1 MAAADISNS
10 PFFGA
15 ELKVSLGIEWL
26 DDIQSFY
33 RERSAIEKEYAQKII
48 QLCRR
53 HHERCSRK
61 FGTLSVGE
69 TPTMT
74 PGSLINGSLETWRTQ
89 LVAVEKSAQDR
100 EEFAGELVK
109 QVADPMRWRAMNF
122 EELRKA
128 HANYAN
134 TLEKERDDSYAD
146 LKKTKDKYDAVCQEL
161 ENKRSKAQSAYDR
174 GKDKAQMAFQQQM
187 EEMNNMKNTY
197 LIAINVTNKLKER
210 YYNEYLPE
218 VIDGLQV
225 LNESR
230 VSALNGYWTL
240 AMKLEK
246 TTLEKNTEQV
256 TTVISEIPR
265 NDPKLDSLMF
275 AQHNIPQFAEPPD
288 MAFIPSPVWSDDA
301 VMVTDES
308 AKVFLMNVLTRSKA
322 NVNKLKADA
331 DSKRSEVEVQKKGL
345 QMARNGE
352 IKASQLSVTNG
363 LFDTEHQLHK
373 LDRKLL
379 ECAAEIAI
387 ITATCEMKVPAS
399 CPGEMSKEDKKQL
412 KARRQEE
419 VSKRNAAK
427 TASNGDLSTVNGS
440 SENVGSRLTRQNTM
454 TSLSS
459 RTSATGLNRSVSG
472 SNGIDEVISESGGAS
487 TARRSMLGPLPSHKS
502 SAEGPF
508 SAATGKMLYTFTAK
522 DPEEVSV
529 DSGVEVTVIEPD
541 TGSGWTRVRKGS
553 STGLVPTSYLDLS
566 SHSADQKRP
575 TSNRSNASSASFANS
590 LHSNGTISGKRRG
603 PAVAPRRGAK
613 KLQYVI
619 ALYDYEARTEA
630 EFSFSEGDRFVLV
643 NRDSGNGWSDVERD
657 GVVKCVPAN
666 YVQLC

>member
-1 MAAADISNS
+1 MNITPD
-10 PFFGA
+10 
-15 ELKVSLGIEWL
+15 VSL
-26 DDIQSFY
+26 Q
-33 RERSAIEKEYAQKII
+33 
-48 QLCRR
+48 
-53 HHERCSRK
+53 
-61 FGTLSVGE
+61 
-69 TPTMT
+69 
-74 PGSLINGSLETWRTQ
+74 
-89 LVAVEKSAQDR
+89 
-100 EEFAGELVK
+100 
-109 QVADPMRWRAMNF
+109 
-122 EELRKA
+122 
-128 HANYAN
+128 
-134 TLEKERDDSYAD
+134 
-146 LKKTKDKYDAVCQEL
+146 
-161 ENKRSKAQSAYDR
+161 
-174 GKDKAQMAFQQQM
+174 
-187 EEMNNMKNTY
+187 NTY

-387 ITATCEMKVPAS
+387 ITATVGDLSKGATRHNFHAQTFKIPTNCDLCGERIWGLSAKGFDCKDCGYTCHNKCEMKVPAS

-508 SAATGKMLYTFTAK
+508 TAATGKMLYTFTAK

-541 TGSGWTRVRKGS
+541 SK
-553 STGLVPTSYLDLS
+553 
-566 SHSADQKRP
+566 
-575 TSNRSNASSASFANS
+575 
-590 LHSNGTISGKRRG
+590 
-603 PAVAPRRGAK
+603 
-613 KLQYVI
+613 
-619 ALYDYEARTEA
+619 
-630 EFSFSEGDRFVLV
+630 
-643 NRDSGNGWSDVERD
+643 
-657 GVVKCVPAN
+657 
-666 YVQLC
+666 